1 MTDKQLPDMS
11 VETERFQDALA
22 TLRSTLEC
30 DRLAQAYLVIGSPQG
45 DALEFTEQL
54 LRSLYCEGGAEACG
68 ACQSCSF
75 VTRHTHPDIQWI
87 EPQKKSRRIVIE
99 QIRSLEETVYQTS
112 FAGGWKV
119 GVLVDADR
127 IGVQAANAFL
137 KTLEEPP
144 GRCLF
149 LLLTRNAQALPSTVV
164 SRCQRIVLSNDAK
177 ALPEEW
183 RTSLLNMLARAAG
196 ASETSCAALGSRVLA
211 LLEVIHKSAEEEV
224 RETLQDEA
232 RDEGKDIV
240 LARIQARYK
249 ASRTAVLQSI
259 LLWQRD
265 VLLHVCQAPG
275 ETLHFQGWR
284 EDTARQAGCVS
295 YRKAMQRVDA
305 IGRMESLLD
314 GNVPEA
320 AVLRTAFRD

>member
-1 MTDKQLPDMS
+1 MP

-22 TLRSTLEC
+22 SVRSTLEC
-30 DRLAQAYLVIGSPQG
+30 GRLAQAYLVIGSPQG
-45 DALEFTEQL
+45 DALEFAEQL

-68 ACQSCSF
+68 ACQSCNF

-99 QIRSLEETVYQTS
+99 QIRALEETVYQTS

-127 IGVQAANAFL
+127 IGVEAANAFL

-144 GRCLF
+144 GQCLF
-149 LLLTRNAQALPSTVV
+149 LLLARNAQALPGTVV
-164 SRCQRIVLSNDAK
+164 SRCQRIVLSNDAN

-183 RTSLLNMLARAAG
+183 RTPLLNMLARAAG
-196 ASETSCAALGSRVLA
+196 ASETSRAALGSRVLA
-211 LLEVIHKSAEEEV
+211 LLEIIRDSVEGEV
-224 RETLQDEA
+224 RETVQEEA
-232 RDEGKDIV
+232 RDEDKDTV
-240 LARIQARYK
+240 AARIEVRYK

-265 VLLHVCQAPG
+265 VLLHVCDAPR
-275 ETLHFQGWR
+275 ETLHFQDWR
-284 EDTARQAGCVS
+284 EDTARQAGHVS
-295 YRKAMQRVDA
+295 YRKAMQRVQA
-305 IGRMESLLD
+305 VGRMESLLD
-314 GNVPEA
+314 GNLPET
-320 AVLRTAFRD
+320 AVLRTAFLD